1 MKPPQLGLRMHNSTS
16 ISMDTYLNTVV
27 PPVSTQGQ
35 TDLVCFDLSNVFGIV
50 THSLPFRDL
59 TNLGLV
65 SVSVGFITA

>member
-1 MKPPQLGLRMHNSTS
+1 
-16 ISMDTYLNTVV
+16 MDTYLNTVV